1 MNTEEKPSAPERPFR
16 DALKITFWK
25 TLPWL
30 AAIGVIVLI
39 LIGLRIAISSRAA
52 RLKRQ
57 REEAARNRAE
67 TTVNVMAWTIEPR
80 TLLDTI
86 TLPGRIEAWEQ
97 LTVEAE
103 VSGRIVALDV
113 DEGKTVKKSDP
124 LARIDSVDYKAQV
137 AQADAALVLAKQE
150 LERTRRLHK
159 DGAVPQAS
167 LDAALSLFRQR
178 EAALTTA
185 RNNLQRCTIR
195 APFGGVI
202 NRRHVAIGTRVNPGT
217 PVMELLD
224 THKVKA
230 EVGIPEADV
239 DKVRDLDEAR
249 ITVESLGGR
258 EFTGKKHFLALRPM
272 EVAQVYR
279 LELALDNPGGELR
292 PGMFVDAHIV
302 RSRYPNSI
310 VVPLFSAIARD
321 EEQFCFVI
329 EDGRAVRKDVK
340 LGLIKG
346 KTAQILEGLKG
357 GEALIVVGHR
367 QLDDGGRVSIIKTVK
382 DPSEL
387 TK

>member
-1 MNTEEKPSAPERPFR
+1 VNTEEKPSAPERPFR